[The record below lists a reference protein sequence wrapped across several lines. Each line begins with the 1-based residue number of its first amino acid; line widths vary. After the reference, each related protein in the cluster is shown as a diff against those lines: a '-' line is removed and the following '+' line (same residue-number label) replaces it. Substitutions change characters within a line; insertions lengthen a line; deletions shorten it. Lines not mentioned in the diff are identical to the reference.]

1 MSPQRLSVNEIIRRV
16 RARIVTRRVLQGIAI
31 TFAVAAVTL
40 IGASI
45 LANKFSHK
53 QALLIVLRIVP
64 LILTIAAAWWFVF
77 RALRQKISDTQI
89 ARLVEEKFSLD
100 DRVTTS
106 VEFAEHT
113 RDASPAIV
121 NRLVR
126 DTDERISQ
134 TDLNRVVDPRHAY
147 AYGAGALAIFVAMI
161 AALWWLAPVKGGVSA
176 LYSPFETPVSAN
188 AMFINVTPA
197 TSRVPRGSDQKLKA
211 TLNGFDTN
219 VAQVFIRKL
228 NDANWLATAMEPAKN
243 KGDFQHV
250 IFNIQDSIVFYVE
263 ANGIRSTEQT
273 LEVVDLPYVK
283 QIDLVLNFPA
293 FAGMPAKKI
302 ENGGD
307 VAALKGTVVRVTAI
321 LSAKAKGARIILSD
335 GSKIEMTTDFEM
347 TTDNEFHFV
356 GQFTVK
362 DAGTYKIELT
372 SEDGERYNGSNEFDI
387 TLLEDMPPS
396 VVIDKPGRDMKVT
409 NIQEV
414 FTQAKAEDDFGVSA
428 IEFFYTVNGGEEKR
442 VQLQDLKRDEPKTL
456 TGAHTF
462 FLEEMNL
469 QVGDFISYYAKAKD
483 VTGHESTS
491 DIYFLEIRP
500 FDREFRQSQQ
510 QGGQGGQGEQ
520 DSNAL
525 TKKQREIIAAT
536 FRVQREEKQYTPPE
550 RDENYGAVAL
560 SQEKLKSEAEA
571 LVDRIRRRLGATL
584 NSDPKFSKLVEYISQ
599 ATTEMGSAKDKLHE
613 KNTKD
618 ALPPEQRA
626 LQQLLKAEALNRE
639 IQVGQQQSQGGQ
651 GGQQD
656 QKELADLFEL
666 QLDKM
671 KNQYETVQRQ
681 QQQAQS
687 EQQDE
692 LARKLQELA
701 QRQQKELEQRMRSQM
716 QQQGSG
722 SGASQRQQQEMIEE
736 AQRMARELERLSRDR
751 RDPKMQQ
758 AAEQMRQ
765 AAEEMK
771 RAQSLSSSSQSQAAQ
786 AEAAAQTQ
794 RALQRM
800 EQAKRMMNSSQQ
812 AGGQQSV
819 QQLRQRAEE
828 AMRKQNDISKSVDEM
843 AKNGQASATADKKQQ
858 LAERKETLAEQMSG
872 LEKDIDQAAR
882 GMGADKQQ
890 ASDKLRDAAN
900 AIRRNRIP
908 DRIKQNKQLIDNG
921 YFAQAGERE
930 KIIKDN
936 IEEVLK
942 NLQAAESGANRRPGE
957 GMEDALSRARELTEN
972 LESLRKKMEQGNS
985 GSQENKG
992 QNQSGQQAGQQQN
1005 GQQGRQGQQQGRQG
1019 QQGQQGSQQGQQAG
1033 NQQNGQQQGGQQQGN
1048 QRGQQGGQQG
1058 SQQARGQQ
1066 GGQQQGQQGS
1076 QQQGGQQQGQQA
1088 GGQQSG
1094 QQQGG
1099 QQARNQQGSRQ
1110 QRGQQGQQ
1118 GSQQSG
1124 QQQGGQQQGGQQGQQ
1139 GGQQGQQQG
1148 GQQGQQGGQQGQ
1160 QAGGQQGGGQQQGGQ
1175 QGGGQQAGGRQQGG
1189 RQQGGRQSEQ
1199 PGQQSGEQQ
1208 TIGGGGPP
1216 RTAGNQT
1223 ASELQERMNEAQ
1235 ELRRALRGNNDL
1247 IRDLDKAMEQLRRIN
1262 PNAFDDP
1269 AQMALLKSEVID
1281 PLRQLEVELARR
1293 LQGKLDNQGIGSL
1306 SDGDAPDRYRKLIEE
1321 YYRRLSSRS
1330 AGNKQ

>member
-1 MSPQRLSVNEIIRRV
+1 MSPQRMSVNEIIRRI
-16 RARIVTRRVLQGIAI
+16 RTRIVTRRVLQGIAI
-31 TFAVAAVTL
+31 TIAVAAVTL

-45 LANKFSHK
+45 LANKFNHK

-77 RALRQKISDTQI
+77 RAMRQRISDTQI
-89 ARLVEEKFSLD
+89 ARLVEEKFALD

-134 TDLNRVVDPRHAY
+134 ADLNRVVDPRHAY

-161 AALWWLAPVKGGVSA
+161 AALSWLAPVKGGVA
-176 LYSPFETPVSAN
+176 MLYSPVETPVSAN
-188 AMFINVTPA
+188 AMFINVTPV

-211 TLNGFDTN
+211 ALNGFDTN

-243 KGDFQHV
+243 KGEFQHI
-250 IFNIQDSIVFYVE
+250 IFNIQDSVVFYVE

-283 QIDLVLNFPA
+283 QIDLILNFPA
-293 FAGMPAKKI
+293 FTGMAAKKI

-307 VAALKGTVVRVTAI
+307 VAALKGTVVRVTAV
-321 LSAKAKGARIILSD
+321 LSAKAKAARIILSD
-335 GSKIEMTTDFEM
+335 GSKIEMTPDFEM

-362 DAGTYKIELT
+362 EAGTYKIELT

-387 TLLEDMPPS
+387 TLLEDAPPS

-409 NIQEV
+409 NIQEI
-414 FTQAKAEDDFGVSA
+414 FTQAKAEDDFGVSS

-456 TGAHTF
+456 SGAHTF

-491 DIYFLEIRP
+491 DIYFLEVRP

-536 FRVQREEKQYTPPE
+536 FRVQREEKQLTPPE
-550 RDENYGAVAL
+550 RDENFGAVAL
-560 SQEKLKSEAEA
+560 SQEKLKGEAEA
-571 LVDRIRRRLGATL
+571 LVDRIRRRLGATI
-584 NSDPKFSKLVEYISQ
+584 NNDPKFSKLVEYISQ
-599 ATTEMGSAKDKLHE
+599 AATEMGAAKDKLHE
-613 KNTKD
+613 KNTKE

-639 IQVGQQQSQGGQ
+639 IQVGQQQGQGGQ

-716 QQQGSG
+716 QQQGG
-722 SGASQRQQQEMIEE
+722 GGGGGSQRQQQEMIEE

-786 AEAAAQTQ
+786 TEAAAQTQ

-819 QQLRQRAEE
+819 QQLKQRAEE
-828 AMRKQNDISKSVDEM
+828 AMRKQNDISKSVDEL
-843 AKNGQASATADKKQQ
+843 AKNGQSGTSADKKQQ
-858 LAERKETLAEQMSG
+858 LAERKQALAEQMSG
-872 LEKDIDQAAR
+872 LEKDIDQTAR
-882 GMGADKQQ
+882 GLGSDKQQ
-890 ASDKLRDAAN
+890 SADKLRDAAN

-908 DRIKQNKQLIDNG
+908 DRIKQNNQLIDNG

-942 NLQAAESGANRRPGE
+942 NLQAAESGANRRQGE
-957 GMEDALSRARELTEN
+957 GMEDALSRARELSEN
-972 LESLRKKMEQGNS
+972 LESLRRRMEQGNS
-985 GSQENKG
+985 GSQENQG
-992 QNQSGQQAGQQQN
+992 QNQSGQQAGRQN
-1005 GQQGRQGQQQGRQG
+1005 GQQGQQGQQANQQGRQGQQGNQQGRQG
-1019 QQGQQGSQQGQQAG
+1019 QQGQQGNQQGRQGQQGGQQAG
-1033 NQQNGQQQGGQQQGN
+1033 SQQSGQQQSGQQQGN
-1048 QRGQQGGQQG
+1048 QRGQQSSQQGNQRGQQG
-1058 SQQARGQQ
+1058 SQQSRG
-1066 GGQQQGQQGS
+1066 
-1076 QQQGGQQQGQQA
+1076 
-1088 GGQQSG
+1088 
-1094 QQQGG
+1094 
-1099 QQARNQQGSRQ
+1099 
-1110 QRGQQGQQ
+1110 
-1118 GSQQSG
+1118 QQSG
-1124 QQQGGQQQGGQQGQQ
+1124 QQQGGQQQGGQQAGNQQGSQQQ
-1139 GGQQGQQQG
+1139 GGQQGQQGRQQ

-1160 QAGGQQGGGQQQGGQ
+1160 QAGGGQQGGQQQGGQ
-1175 QGGGQQAGGRQQGG
+1175 QAGGQQQGGQQAGGRQGGRQQGG
-1189 RQQGGRQSEQ
+1189 RQQGGQQGDQ
-1199 PGQQSGEQQ
+1199 PGQQSSEQQ
-1208 TIGGGGPP
+1208 MVGGGGPP
-1216 RTAGNQT
+1216 RTGNQT
-1223 ASELQERMNEAQ
+1223 ASELQERINEAQ
-1235 ELRRALRGNNDL
+1235 ELRRSLRGNNDL
-1247 IRDLDKAMEQLRRIN
+1247 LRDLDKAIDQLRRIN

-1330 AGNKQ
+1330 AGTKP

>member
-1 MSPQRLSVNEIIRRV
+1 MSPQHLSVNEIIRRV
-16 RARIVTRRVLQGIAI
+16 RARIITRRVLQGIVI
-31 TFAVAAVTL
+31 TLAVAAASL

-45 LANKFSHK
+45 LANRYYNKP
-53 QALLIVLRIVP
+53 ALLMVLRIVP
-64 LILTIAAAWWFVF
+64 LILTAAAAWWFVF
-77 RALRQKISDTQI
+77 RAWRQRISDTQI
-89 ARLVEEKFSLD
+89 ARLVEEKFLLD
-100 DRVTTS
+100 DRVTTA
-106 VEFAEHT
+106 VEFAEQP
-113 RDASPAIV
+113 RDASPAII

-126 DTDERISQ
+126 DTNERVSQ
-134 TDLNRVVDPRHAY
+134 ADLDKVVDPRQTY
-147 AYGAGALAIFVAMI
+147 AYGAGALAIFLALF
-161 AALWWLAPVKGGVSA
+161 AALWLLNPVKAGISS
-176 LYSPFETPVSAN
+176 LFLPFEDRVSAN
-188 AMFINVTPA
+188 AMFINVTPL

-211 TLNGFDTN
+211 ALNGFNAD

-228 NDANWLATAMEPAKN
+228 NDANWLATPMEPAKN
-243 KGDFQHV
+243 KGEFQHV
-250 IFNIQDSIVFYVE
+250 IFNIQDSVVYYVE
-263 ANGIRSTEQT
+263 ADGVRSSEQT

-293 FAGMPAKKI
+293 FTGMAAKKI

-307 VAALKGTVVRVTAI
+307 VAALKGTVVRVTAV
-321 LSAKAKGARIILSD
+321 LSAKAKAARIVLSD
-335 GSKIEMTTDFEM
+335 GSKIEMTPDFEM
-347 TTDNEFHFV
+347 TADNEFHFV

-362 DAGTYKIELT
+362 EAGTYKIELT

-387 TLLEDMPPS
+387 TLLADAPPS

-414 FTQAKAEDDFGVSA
+414 FTQAKAEDDFGVSS
-428 IEFFYTVNGGEEKR
+428 IEFFYTVNGGEEQR
-442 VQLQDLKRDEPKTL
+442 VALQDLKRDEPKTL
-456 TGAHTF
+456 SGAHTF

-469 QVGDFISYYAKAKD
+469 QVGDFVSYYAKAKD
-483 VTGHESTS
+483 VTGQESTS
-491 DIYFLEIRP
+491 DIYFLEVRP

-525 TKKQREIIAAT
+525 TKRQREIIAAT

-550 RDENYGAVAL
+550 KDENFGAVAL
-560 SQEKLKSEAEA
+560 SQEKLKGEAEA

-584 NSDPKFSKLVEYISQ
+584 NTNQQFSKLVEYISQ
-599 ATTEMGSAKDKLHE
+599 AAVEMGAAKDKLHE

-639 IQVGQQQSQGGQ
+639 IQVGQQQGQGGQ

-687 EQQDE
+687 QEQDE
-692 LARKLQELA
+692 LARKMQELA

-716 QQQGSG
+716 QQQGG
-722 SGASQRQQQEMIEE
+722 GGGGSQRQQQEMIEE

-800 EQAKRMMNSSQQ
+800 EQARRMLNSSQQ
-812 AGGQQSV
+812 AGGQQNV
-819 QQLRQRAEE
+819 QQLKQRAEE
-828 AMRKQNDISKSVDEM
+828 AMRKQNDIAKSVDEM
-843 AKNGQASATADKKQQ
+843 AKNGQAGASADKKQQ
-858 LAERKETLAEQMSG
+858 LAERKQTLAEQISG
-872 LEKDIDQAAR
+872 LEKDIDQTAR
-882 GMGADKQQ
+882 SLGSEKQQ
-890 ASDKLRDAAN
+890 AAEKLRDAAN

-908 DRIKQNKQLIDNG
+908 DRIKQNNQLIDNG

-930 KIIKDN
+930 KMIKDN
-936 IEEVLK
+936 LEEVVK
-942 NLQAAESGANRRPGE
+942 NLQAAESNANRRQGE

-985 GSQENKG
+985 GSQENQG
-992 QNQSGQQAGQQQN
+992 RNQTGQQGNQQANGQQQG
-1005 GQQGRQGQQQGRQG
+1005 GQQGRQGQPQAGQQANQQGRQG
-1019 QQGQQGSQQGQQAG
+1019 GQQAG
-1033 NQQNGQQQGGQQQGN
+1033 NQQNGRQQGSQRGQQGGQGQQQASQQSGNQQGGR
-1048 QRGQQGGQQG
+1048 QQGGQQQGGQQG
-1058 SQQARGQQ
+1058 SQQQ
-1066 GGQQQGQQGS
+1066 S
-1076 QQQGGQQQGQQA
+1076 GQQA
-1088 GGQQSG
+1088 G
-1094 QQQGG
+1094 
-1099 QQARNQQGSRQ
+1099 
-1110 QRGQQGQQ
+1110 
-1118 GSQQSG
+1118 G
-1124 QQQGGQQQGGQQGQQ
+1124 QQQGGQQQGGQQGNQQ
-1139 GGQQGQQQG
+1139 ANGQQQG
-1148 GQQGQQGGQQGQ
+1148 GQQGGQ
-1160 QAGGQQGGGQQQGGQ
+1160 QAGGQQSGGRQAGGRQQ
-1175 QGGGQQAGGRQQGG
+1175 GGQQAGGRQQGG
-1189 RQQGGRQSEQ
+1189 QNEQ
-1199 PGQQSGEQQ
+1199 PGQQSGERQMV
-1208 TIGGGGPP
+1208 GGGGPP
-1216 RTAGNQT
+1216 RATGNQA
-1223 ASELQERMNEAQ
+1223 ASELQERLNDMQ
-1235 ELRRALRGNNDL
+1235 ELRRSLRGNNDL
-1247 IRDLDKAMEQLRRIN
+1247 VRDLDKAMDQLRRIN

-1321 YYRRLSSRS
+1321 YYRRLSSRT
-1330 AGNKQ
+1330 AGTKP

>member
-1 MSPQRLSVNEIIRRV
+1 MSPQRLSVNEIIKQI
-16 RARIVTRRVLQGIAI
+16 RARILTRRLLQGVAI
-31 TFAVAAVTL
+31 TLAVAAVSL
-40 IGASI
+40 VSAAI

-64 LILTIAAAWWFVF
+64 LVLTVATAWWFIF

-89 ARLVEEKFSLD
+89 ARLVEEKFTLD
-100 DRVTTS
+100 DRVTTA
-106 VEFAEHT
+106 VEFAEHS

-126 DTDERISQ
+126 DADERVARA
-134 TDLNRVVDPRHAY
+134 DLNVVVDPRQAY
-147 AYGAGALAIFVAMI
+147 AYGATALAMLLMMI

-176 LYSPFETPVSAN
+176 LYSPFDETVSAN
-188 AMFINVTPA
+188 AFFINVTPV
-197 TSRVPRGSDQKLKA
+197 TSRVPRGSDQKIKA
-211 TLNGFDTN
+211 ALNGFDTQ

-243 KGDFQHV
+243 KGEFQHF
-250 IFNIQDSIVFYVE
+250 IFNIQDSVVYYVE
-263 ANGIRSTEQT
+263 ANGIRSSEQT

-283 QIDLVLNFPA
+283 QLDLILTFPA
-293 FAGMPAKKI
+293 FTGMPAKRI
-302 ENGGD
+302 DNGGD
-307 VAALKGTVVRVTAI
+307 VAALPGTVVRVTAV
-321 LSAKAKGARIILSD
+321 LSAKAKAARIMFSD
-335 GSKIEMTTDFEM
+335 GSKIEMTPDVEM
-347 TTDNEFHFV
+347 TADNEFHFV

-362 DAGTYKIELT
+362 QAGTYKIELT
-372 SEDGERYNGSNEFDI
+372 SEDGERYNGSNEYDI
-387 TLLEDMPPS
+387 TLLTDAPPS

-409 NIQEV
+409 NIQEI
-414 FTQAKAEDDFGVSA
+414 FTQAKAEDDFGVST
-428 IEFFYTVNGGEEKR
+428 IEFFYMVNGGEEKR
-442 VQLQDLKRDEPKTL
+442 VPLQDLKRDEPKTL

-462 FLEEMNL
+462 FLEEMGL
-469 QVGDFISYYAKAKD
+469 QVGDFVSYYAKAKD
-483 VTGHESTS
+483 VTGNESTS
-491 DIYFLEIRP
+491 DIYFLEVRP

-510 QGGQGGQGEQ
+510 QGAPGGGQGEQ

-550 RDENYGAVAL
+550 KDENFGTVAL
-560 SQEKLKSEAEA
+560 SQEKLKAEADA
-571 LVDRIRRRLGATL
+571 LVDRIRRRLGERL
-584 NSDPKFSKLVEYISQ
+584 NSDPQFSKLVEYISK
-599 ATTEMGSAKDKLHE
+599 AATEMDAAKDKLRE
-613 KNTKD
+613 KNTRE

-639 IQVGQQQSQGGQ
+639 IQVGQQQGQGGQ

-656 QKELADLFEL
+656 QKDLADLFEL

-687 EQQDE
+687 QQQDE

-716 QQQGSG
+716 QQQGG
-722 SGASQRQQQEMIEE
+722 GGGASQRQQQEMIEE

-771 RAQSLSSSSQSQAAQ
+771 RAQALSSASQSQAAQ
-786 AEAAAQTQ
+786 AESAAQTQ

-800 EQAKRMMNSSQQ
+800 EQARRMLNSAQQ
-812 AGGQQSV
+812 AGGQQNV

-828 AMRKQNDISKSVDEM
+828 AMRRQNDISKSVDEL
-843 AKNGQASATADKKQQ
+843 AKNGQAGANSDKKQQ
-858 LAERKETLAEQMSG
+858 LSERKQTLAEQMSG

-882 GMGADKQQ
+882 GLGSDKEQ
-890 ASDKLRDAAN
+890 AADKLRDAAN

-908 DRIKQNKQLIDNG
+908 DRIRQNNQLIDSG

-936 IEEVLK
+936 IEEVVK
-942 NLQAAESGANRRPGE
+942 NLQAAENGANRPKGE
-957 GMEDALSRARELTEN
+957 AMEEALSRARELAEN
-972 LESLRKKMEQGNS
+972 LESMRRKMEQGGA
-985 GSQENKG
+985 GSQENQG
-992 QNQSGQQAGQQQN
+992 QNQAGQQPGKNQQGGQQPGNQQARNQQSQQAN
-1005 GQQGRQGQQQGRQG
+1005 GQQQGNQQPGNQRGQQQGRQ
-1019 QQGQQGSQQGQQAG
+1019 
-1033 NQQNGQQQGGQQQGN
+1033 QGGQQPG
-1048 QRGQQGGQQG
+1048 
-1058 SQQARGQQ
+1058 QQARSQQ
-1066 GGQQQGQQGS
+1066 PGGQQQGQQPGG
-1076 QQQGGQQQGQQA
+1076 QQQGRQQGGQQPG
-1088 GGQQSG
+1088 S
-1094 QQQGG
+1094 QQGG
-1099 QQARNQQGSRQ
+1099 QQPG
-1110 QRGQQGQQ
+1110 
-1118 GSQQSG
+1118 
-1124 QQQGGQQQGGQQGQQ
+1124 GQQ
-1139 GGQQGQQQG
+1139 GGQQPG
-1148 GQQGQQGGQQGQ
+1148 GQQGGQQP
-1160 QAGGQQGGGQQQGGQ
+1160 GGRQGGQ
-1175 QGGGQQAGGRQQGG
+1175 QG
-1189 RQQGGRQSEQ
+1189 SEQTGQ

-1208 TIGGGGPP
+1208 MRGGGGPP
-1216 RTAGNQT
+1216 RTGGDRQT
-1223 ASELQERMNEAQ
+1223 ASELQQRLNEAQ

-1247 IRDLDKAMEQLRRIN
+1247 TRDLDKAIDQLRRIN

-1293 LQGKLDNQGIGSL
+1293 LQGKLDNKGIGSL

-1330 AGNKQ
+1330 AGTKP